1 MLTTLLRDPVMTGSG
16 LARYG
21 RRNPSAGTFRR
32 LFVLRHYA
40 LTINLYRFKTT
51 TLESAADGWIMF

>member
-1 MLTTLLRDPVMTGSG
+1 MTGSG

-21 RRNPSAGTFRR
+21 RRNPSTGTFCR
-32 LFVLRHYA
+32 LLALRHYA

-51 TLESAADGWIMF
+51 TLESAADGGIMF